1 MVIYR
6 SHSLLLFSFFII
18 YIIHVI
24 SATSVNSPYNVASR
38 PKFLTY
44 ISHCNIATSRL
55 KDRNHWRRTASQIGK
70 IFNNPTYD
78 TTQETIGLH
87 YPSRNGYQYNNNM
100 LQSKSNTV
108 LFSTPNSDIPSSS
121 TEEVG
126 SIVGE
131 DAAKFDLSQQS
142 LSTWSLFGVLVSL
155 VLASIYF
162 VWVDKSTP
170 YIGLGLGKDYLDYVS
185 HLSSMLLPAQ
195 YNAEGTMAF
204 LVSILSPFILHNI
217 TGGD

>member
-1 MVIYR
+1 MGIYR
-6 SHSLLLFSFFII
+6 SHPLLFFSFFII
-18 YIIHVI
+18 YIIDRV
-24 SATSVNSPYNVASR
+24 SATDVSSLYNVASR
-38 PKFLTY
+38 PKSLTY
-44 ISHCNIATSRL
+44 ISHYNIATSPL
-55 KDRNHWRRTASQIGK
+55 KDCNHWRRIASK
-70 IFNNPTYD
+70 TEKTFNNPTYD
-78 TTQETIGLH
+78 ATQKTIGLPYRFLH
-87 YPSRNGYQYNNNM
+87 GYHYNNNM
-100 LQSKSNTV
+100 LQSKSKTA
-108 LFSTPNSDIPSSS
+108 LFSTPNSDMPNSS

-126 SIVGE
+126 SMVGE

-142 LSTWSLFGVLVSL
+142 LSNWSLFGVLVSL

-170 YIGLGLGKDYLDYVS
+170 YIGLGLGKDYLDFVS
-185 HLSSMLLPAQ
+185 HLSSTLLPAQ